1 MSGNIIV
8 SFLLAIGMTF
18 LLWLLYKWLRE
29 SLSKKGF
36 KEENER
42 LVFFFVCGV
51 TCFFVNYLWLV
62 PQVIT
67 GDVVKNVVDQ
77 QYENCKETNDLT
89 NEQCQYFQDVLN
101 GKYNESEQ
109 KININALLDK

>member
-1 MSGNIIV
+1 MSGNIII

-51 TCFFVNYLWLV
+51 ICFFVNYLWLV

-77 QYENCKETNDLT
+77 QLALEV
-89 NEQCQYFQDVLN
+89 CQLDHFLLF
-101 GKYNESEQ
+101 SQ
-109 KININALLDK
+109 KMTSVRSFFIFNISIVNLHRGRS